1 MKIICTKS
9 DLVHAVSIVSKAVSN
24 NTTLPILKCI
34 LIEASTG
41 NIKLTAN
48 DMELGIETTIDGQ
61 IHQPGKIAIEA
72 KLFSEIVRKLPDNDI
87 TIETD
92 DQYKAT
98 ITCEKACFQIMGQ
111 EGEEFPSLPEIV
123 KNQSA
128 TSTIQALSTCYCLAI
143 PMKKARLELTNDRKF
158 LKFTCESLAEKLAA
172 VSMNSSINLLYPL
185 ENRLASYINEFLTND
200 EDSNIYIDFDE
211 NLVNIAELLGS
222 SYRHLLR
229 TLNTLSKKGVLEKE
243 DGKYKVINKVLLEE
257 LAGDLYQDAKF
268 M

>member
-1 MKIICTKS
+1 MKKIEDPFIIEKYYNELNMQEIFINDVTKHMKLLKFDKYEYLS
-9 DLVHAVSIVSKAVSN
+9 REEEDLEYLLFFIQGKAKVFK
-24 NTTLPILKCI
+24 TLPNGRNLLLAFYNSIRVI
-34 LIEASTG
+34 G
-41 NIKLTAN
+41 
-48 DMELGIETTIDGQ
+48 
-61 IHQPGKIAIEA
+61 
-72 KLFSEIVRKLPDNDI
+72 DI
-87 TIETD
+87 
-92 DQYKAT
+92 
-98 ITCEKACFQIMGQ
+98 
-111 EGEEFPSLPEIV
+111 EIV

-229 TLNTLSKKGVLEKE
+229 TLNTLSK
-243 DGKYKVINKVLLEE
+243 YKVINKVLLEE

>member
-1 MKIICTKS
+1 MKKIEDPFIIEKYYNELNMQEIFINDVTKHMKLLKFAKYEYLS
-9 DLVHAVSIVSKAVSN
+9 REEEDLEYLLFFIQGKAKVFK
-24 NTTLPILKCI
+24 TLPNGRSLLLAFYNSIRVI
-34 LIEASTG
+34 G
-41 NIKLTAN
+41 
-48 DMELGIETTIDGQ
+48 
-61 IHQPGKIAIEA
+61 
-72 KLFSEIVRKLPDNDI
+72 DI
-87 TIETD
+87 
-92 DQYKAT
+92 
-98 ITCEKACFQIMGQ
+98 
-111 EGEEFPSLPEIV
+111 EIV

>member
-1 MKIICTKS
+1 MKKIEDPFIIEKYYNELNMQEIFINDVTKHMKLLKFDKYEYLS
-9 DLVHAVSIVSKAVSN
+9 REEVDLEYLLFFIQGKAKVFK
-24 NTTLPILKCI
+24 TLPNGRNLLLAFYNSIRVI
-34 LIEASTG
+34 G
-41 NIKLTAN
+41 
-48 DMELGIETTIDGQ
+48 
-61 IHQPGKIAIEA
+61 
-72 KLFSEIVRKLPDNDI
+72 DI
-87 TIETD
+87 
-92 DQYKAT
+92 
-98 ITCEKACFQIMGQ
+98 
-111 EGEEFPSLPEIV
+111 EIV